1 MGTMTSAERQA
12 VFRERMRAE
21 GKRSVTGIV
30 HDHQLSDLLILM
42 RRLRDNPDLVVGNLR
57 CRRTGKVV
65 KL

>member
-1 MGTMTSAERQA
+1 MAMSNAEKQA
-12 VFRERMRAE
+12 AFRLKMKAE

-30 HDHQLSDLLILM
+30 HDHQLADLMILM
-42 RRLRDNPDLVVGNLR
+42 QRLRDNPDLVVGNLR